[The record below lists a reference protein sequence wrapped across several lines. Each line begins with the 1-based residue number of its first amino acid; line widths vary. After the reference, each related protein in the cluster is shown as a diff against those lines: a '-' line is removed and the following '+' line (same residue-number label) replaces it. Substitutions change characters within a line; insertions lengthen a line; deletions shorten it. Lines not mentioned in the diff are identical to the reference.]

1 MNNYF
6 PIKGYRE
13 GLLIT
18 LGEGDWNKVRATL
31 IEQIDDQIKFFQGAK
46 VAVDV
51 GERTLRAADL
61 GSLRDDFIVRDVTL
75 FAVLS
80 KSPITDAVSNT
91 LGLYTEKAVLQS
103 TQEDGLKTALL
114 DAENAILIKRNLRS
128 GMRITYPGHI
138 VIFGDVNPGAEV
150 IADGNIIIWGK
161 LRGVAYAGYE
171 GNTSCEICSLKMEA
185 SQLRIGNIISL
196 PGKRKSGSTPE
207 RCIVKN
213 EELVIVPWDSE

>member
-31 IEQIDDQIKFFQGAK
+31 IEQIDDQIKFFRGAK

-51 GERTLRAADL
+51 GGRTLRAADL

-75 FAVLS
+75 VAVLS

-161 LRGVAYAGYE
+161 LRGVAYAGY
-171 GNTSCEICSLKMEA
+171 GGDTSCEVCSLKMEA

-196 PGKRKSGSTPE
+196 PGKRKSGNTPE

-213 EELVIVPWDSE
+213 EELVIIPWDSE